1 MGNHVNPSTAED
13 DEWPH
18 PETTKAPCGFLS
30 AGRVAKVLA
39 IAKATFGDK
48 GYAATTMGDIAAA
61 AGMSKKTL
69 YKLFENKADLFRA
82 MLTANLHRFEFSIGT
97 SGLPADELRDALRHI
112 ADIVFRPEE
121 VALHRLL
128 IAERKQSPALTEIF
142 TDVIFNSGADG
153 VAGCV
158 GRVGIRKELR
168 PLPLRTVADMMV
180 GAIFSKE
187 HFRSMVDDAYRV
199 ERDDLNARIDAV
211 IATFCDVG
219 HPAEGIAG
227 QS

>member
-1 MGNHVNPSTAED
+1 MNPSD
-13 DEWPH
+13 DQDGDWPH
-18 PETTKAPCGFLS
+18 LEGGKTACRCLS
-30 AGRVAKVLA
+30 AERVAKVLS
-39 IAKATFGDK
+39 IAKTTFGDK
-48 GYAATTMGDIAAA
+48 GYAATTMGDIAGA

-69 YKLFENKADLFRA
+69 YKMFENKADLFRA
-82 MLTANLHRFEFSIGT
+82 MLTANLRRFEFSIGT
-97 SGLPADELRDALRHI
+97 SGSPADELRDVLRHI
-112 ADIVFRPEE
+112 ANVVFRAEE

-168 PLPLRTVADMMV
+168 HLPLRTVADMMV

-211 IATFCDVG
+211 IAIFCDATAM
-219 HPAEGIAG
+219 HPTTAT
-227 QS
+227 SK